1 MRFLCTA
8 LLLALL
14 SITAMPAASMA
25 ASDISPAKRAAII
38 QLMETTGSKNIGLQ
52 MGSAM
57 IQNLVTA
64 MKTGNPDLP
73 DRAVAIIAEETRK
86 LVEQKIDDLLKTI
99 VPIYDQYFTAD
110 EINELLAFYQTPI
123 GKKTI
128 SVLPRLTQAS
138 MLAGQNWGQELFP
151 ELVKALQE
159 RFQAEGIEIK

>member
-1 MRFLCTA
+1 MRFLRTA
-8 LLLALL
+8 LLLAFV
-14 SITAMPAASMA
+14 SVTAIPARSMA

-52 MGSAM
+52 MGNAM

-73 DRAVAIIAEETRK
+73 DRAVAIVTEETRK
-86 LVEQKIDDLLKTI
+86 LVEQRIDGLLKTI

-138 MLAGQNWGQELFP
+138 MLAGQKWGQELVP
-151 ELVKALQE
+151 ELVKTLQD
-159 RFQAEGIEIK
+159 RFKAEGIETK